1 MMLTLLCVLCP
12 PAAVLVAGNRSQA
25 LTNLGLTLLLYV
37 PGLLHALAVVDR
49 QQIQRRNDIL
59 MRIAARYY
67 A

>member
-1 MMLTLLCVLCP
+1 MMLTMLCVLCP
-12 PAAVLVAGNRSQA
+12 PLAVLAAGNRSQA

-49 QQIQRRNDIL
+49 QHVQRRNEIL